1 MNKETVYLETG
12 LGLPCS
18 QLVEIAASGG
28 GSEAA
33 RSWSWSSALTAASAT
48 SHMGA
53 VVLGPL
59 P

>member
-1 MNKETVYLETG
+1 MNKETVYLDAR

-33 RSWSWSSALTAASAT
+33 QSWSWNSALTSASAT
-48 SHMGA
+48 SHVGA